1 MPKVSVLVANY
12 NNSRFLPECLNS
24 LINQSYT
31 DYDALVFDDCSTDNS
46 RELISEFAAKDHRI
60 KLIALPQNKGVA
72 HLRSI
77 AVAHCTGEYIAILDA
92 DDVSQPDRLQL
103 QVSHLDNNPEV
114 VLVASYA
121 AMIDAEGKILQS
133 CMTIPITDEVLRWR
147 LLSGNCFVHSTLM
160 FRKEAALQAGGYNAD
175 MSCAEDMDLICR
187 IMLQGKLAAIPRI
200 LSSWRSHQVS
210 YTQQALDK
218 ILAGTFAIIQ
228 SNAQRILGLRISHEL
243 AQALHSSQA
252 ANPQEFEALLD
263 LTIRYHEHLT
273 NHEPNTHTRHSYHRL
288 CLGSLLKI
296 RKQCRNKAWFP
307 QVRPVLRAAFLKVL
321 CAPDYHWLWDVNL
334 RVSLRKRIYLLALRY
349 KLNIG

>member
-1 MPKVSVLVANY
+1 MPKVSVVVANY
-12 NNSRFLPECLNS
+12 NNAQYLPECLNS
-24 LINQSYT
+24 LIGQSFA
-31 DYDALVFDDCSTDNS
+31 DFEVLVFDDSSTDNS
-46 RELISEFAAKDHRI
+46 RELIAEYAAKDHRI
-60 KLIALPQNKGVA
+60 KLIALPQNLGVA

-77 AVAHCTGEYIAILDA
+77 ALAHCSGEYIAVLDA
-92 DDVSQPDRLQL
+92 DDVSHPDRLQL
-103 QVSHLDNNPEV
+103 QAHYLDTNPEV

-121 AMIDAEGKILQS
+121 AMIDAESKVLQS
-133 CMTIPITDEVLRWR
+133 CMTIPTTDDVLRWR

-160 FRKEAALQAGGYNAD
+160 FRKEAALNAGAYNAE

-210 YTQQALDK
+210 YTQQALDR

-228 SNAQRILGLRISHEL
+228 SNAQRILGLSISHEHFT
-243 AQALHSSQA
+243 Q
-252 ANPQEFEALLD
+252 
-263 LTIRYHEHLT
+263 
-273 NHEPNTHTRHSYHRL
+273 HEPNPHIRHSYHRL

-307 QVRPVLRAAFLKVL
+307 QVRPVLRDAFLKVL
-321 CAPDYHWLWDVNL
+321 RAPDYHWLWDANL

>member
-1 MPKVSVLVANY
+1 MPKVSVVVANY
-12 NNSRFLPECLNS
+12 NNAQYLPECLNS
-24 LINQSYT
+24 LIGQSYA
-31 DYDALVFDDCSTDNS
+31 DFEVLVFDDSSTDNS
-46 RELISEFAAKDHRI
+46 RELIAEYAAKDHRI
-60 KLIALPQNKGVA
+60 KLIALPQNLGVA

-77 AVAHCTGEYIAILDA
+77 ALAHCSGEYIAVLDA
-92 DDVSQPDRLQL
+92 DDVSHPDRLQL
-103 QVSHLDNNPEV
+103 QAHHLGTNPEV

-121 AMIDAEGKILQS
+121 AMIDAESKVLQS
-133 CMTIPITDEVLRWR
+133 CMTIPTTDDVLRWR

-160 FRKEAALQAGGYNAD
+160 FRKEAALNAGAYNAE
-175 MSCAEDMDLICR
+175 MSCAEDMDLISR

-228 SNAQRILGLRISHEL
+228 SNAQRILGLSISHEL

-263 LTIRYHEHLT
+263 LTIRYHEHFT
-273 NHEPNTHTRHSYHRL
+273 QHEPNPHIRHSYHRL

-321 CAPDYHWLWDVNL
+321 RAPDYHWLWDANL